1 MQKATPTFPGFHLQT
16 LRRKPRSAQQK
27 LADEVAVLKEK
38 SFAQLGEAFGGFISD
53 RLLGPAASGS
63 HSRCRLYSRNNTFW
77 AFMGQMFSEDGSCQ
91 EVVQKLKAYAALRGL
106 QLPSSNTASYCNAR
120 SKLSIE
126 TMQEIHSHV
135 AGSMEQIAADDL
147 WHGHRVIV
155 ADGTGVSMPD
165 TESNQAQWPQQR
177 HQKPGCGF
185 PSMRLTA
192 CFSLHT
198 GALLSYREGN
208 KHSHELTRLRDQ
220 METFR
225 SGDILLGDK
234 AFCGYRDICDRQA
247 RGVETVATL
256 CRRMPATEAEAVRKL
271 GPDDLLIRWRRPRK
285 IAGLS
290 PEQVQALPPC
300 LLLRQIKVT
309 VTQPGFRPQTIY
321 LVTTLLDPSDYPASD
336 VADLYFRRWDVELFF
351 RDIKTVMGMD
361 ILRCKSPAMIR
372 KELLMY
378 FIAYN
383 CIRRIMYEAAEEAD
397 MPVRLVSFKTSLQT
411 LRSWEPNLNQTRL
424 SRRER
429 FRLITML
436 YAAITQN
443 PIRQRPGRSEPR
455 AVKRRQKNYHLL
467 TKPRHEMHVPSHRN
481 RNWENKC
488 KTALS

>member
-1 MQKATPTFPGFHLQT
+1 L
-16 LRRKPRSAQQK
+16 
-27 LADEVAVLKEK
+27 AVLKQK
-38 SFAQLGEAFGGFISD
+38 SFAQLGEAFGDFIPEH
-53 RLLGPAASGS
+53 LLGPAATGV
-63 HSRCRLYSRNNTFW
+63 HSRCRLYSKSNTFW
-77 AFMGQMFSEDGSCQ
+77 AFMGQMFSDDGSCQ

-106 QLPSSNTASYCNAR
+106 DLPSSNTASYCNAR
-120 SKLSIE
+120 SKLPIESLRSI
-126 TMQEIHSHV
+126 HGHV
-135 AGSMEQIAADDL
+135 TASMEQIGADDL

-155 ADGTGVSMPD
+155 VDGTGVSMPD
-165 TESNQAQWPQQR
+165 TESNQKVWPQQR

-234 AFCGYRDICDRQA
+234 AFCSYRDICDRQA
-247 RGVETVATL
+247 MGVETVATL
-256 CRRMPATEAEAVRKL
+256 CRRMPVTEAEAVKKL
-271 GPDDLLIRWRRPRK
+271 GPDDLLIRWRRPK
-285 IAGLS
+285 KVAGLS
-290 PEQVQALPPC
+290 PEEVQALPPS
-300 LLLRQIKVT
+300 LLLRQIKIT
-309 VTQPGFRPQTIY
+309 VTEPGFRAQTIY
-321 LVTTLLDPSDYPASD
+321 LVTTLLDPDEYPALD
-336 VADLYFRRWDVELFF
+336 LADLYFRRWDAELFF

-361 ILRCKSPAMIR
+361 VLRCKTPAMIR

-436 YAAITQN
+436 YASITQN

-455 AVKRRQKNYHLL
+455 AVKRRPKPYWLL
-467 TKPRHEMHVPSHRN
+467 TRPRSEMVVPSHSN
-481 RNWENKC
+481 RYWGESRK
-488 KTALS
+488 KALS

>member
-1 MQKATPTFPGFHLQT
+1 MLKSTPIFPGFHLQT
-16 LRRKPRSAQQK
+16 LRRRPRSAQQK
-27 LADEVAVLKEK
+27 LTDELAVLKQK
-38 SFAQLGEAFGGFISD
+38 SFAQLGEAFGGFIPE
-53 RLLGPAASGS
+53 RLLAPAESGS
-63 HSRCRLYSRNNTFW
+63 HSRRRLYSMGNTFW
-77 AFMGQMFSEDGSCQ
+77 AFMGQMFSDDGSCQ
-91 EVVQKLKAYAALRGL
+91 EVVQKLKAYAALRDL
-106 QLPSSNTASYCNAR
+106 DLPSSNTASYCNAR
-120 SKLSIE
+120 SKLPVESLRAV
-126 TMQEIHSHV
+126 HGHL
-135 AGSMEQIAADDL
+135 AASMEQIGADDL

-155 ADGTGVSMPD
+155 VDGTGVSMPD
-165 TESNQAQWPQQR
+165 TESNQAVWPQQR

-220 METFR
+220 MDTFH

-247 RGVETVATL
+247 KGVESVATM
-256 CRRMPATEAEAVRKL
+256 CRRMPVKEAEAVKKL
-271 GPDDLLIRWRRPRK
+271 GPDDLVIRWHRPRK

-290 PEQVQALPPC
+290 PERVQALPPY
-300 LLLRQIKVT
+300 LLLRQIKIAVT
-309 VTQPGFRPQTIY
+309 EPGFRTQTIY
-321 LVTTLLDPSDYPASD
+321 LVTTLLDPREYPVFD
-336 VADLYFRRWDVELFF
+336 LADLYFRRWDVELFF
-351 RDIKTVMGMD
+351 RDIKTVMGME
-361 ILRCKSPAMIR
+361 ILRCKTPAMIR

-383 CIRRIMYEAAEEAD
+383 CIRRIMYEASEEAD

-436 YAAITQN
+436 YASITQN

-455 AVKRRQKNYHLL
+455 AVKRRPKPYWLL
-467 TKPRHEMHVPSHRN
+467 TRPRSEMVVPSHSN
-481 RNWENKC
+481 RYRADNR